1 MRGDGTHNPG
11 GISLKIA
18 VIGLGNAGLPL
29 AAVIADRGIP
39 VVGVDIDRK
48 RCDLINIG
56 KNPIPHEAGL
66 DELISRHGGKE
77 LIATTEYRDASSCTV
92 FIVIVPLFIDENHNP
107 DFRKLESSLRSLG
120 GILKRGDL
128 VVLET
133 TVPPGTT
140 EGIALKWL
148 EESSGLRL
156 GQFYLA
162 HSPERIMT
170 GCSISRLR
178 EFPKVIGGVDERSGI
193 VAYDVYMRFI
203 PNLRLVSS
211 ARVAEMI
218 KVMEGCY
225 RDVNIALAN
234 ELFRIS
240 QEIGIDFYEA
250 KEHAN
255 HEYCHIHLP
264 STGVGGHCIPVYP
277 WFLINE
283 MVRRERTENAVML
296 RTAREVND
304 GMIRYWMDLIIEACM
319 RIDKPLAE
327 IRICIHGITYRQ
339 GAKEIHNSRNLA
351 LAKLLKSRGLKVGA
365 YDEMLSREEILR
377 TGLEWMDPQDADLV
391 FNSFELSLNLRR
403 PRGASA

>member
-1 MRGDGTHNPG
+1 MRLRGDRTHNPG

-18 VIGLGNAGLPL
+18 VVGLGNAGLPL
-29 AAVIADRGIP
+29 AAVIADHGIP
-39 VVGVDIDRK
+39 VVGVDIDSR
-48 RCDLINIG
+48 RCDLINSG
-56 KNPIPHEAGL
+56 RNPIPQESGL
-66 DELISRHGGKE
+66 DELVSRHGGKG
-77 LIATTEYRDASSCTV
+77 LFATTEYRDASSCNA
-92 FIVIVPLFIDENHNP
+92 FIVIVPLLIDENHNP
-107 DFRKLESSLRSLG
+107 DFRTLESAFRSLG
-120 GILKRGDL
+120 GVLKRGDL

-140 EGIALKWL
+140 EGPALRWI
-148 EESSGLRL
+148 EESSDLRL

-193 VAYDVYMRFI
+193 VAYDVYKRFI

-240 QEIGIDFYEA
+240 EELGIDFYEA
-250 KEHAN
+250 REHAN

-283 MVRRERTENAVML
+283 MVRRERAGDAVML
-296 RTAREVND
+296 RTARELND
-304 GMIRYWMDLIIEACM
+304 GMIRYWMDRIMDGCM
-319 RIDKPLAE
+319 RIDKPLGE

-339 GAKEIHNSRNLA
+339 GVRELHHSRNLA

-365 YDEMLSREEILR
+365 YDDLLSKEEVLK
-377 TGLEWMDPQDADLV
+377 TGLEWIDPEDADVV
-391 FNSFELSLNLRR
+391 FDSFKLSLSLRR
-403 PRGASA
+403 L